1 MTTFGEMIRI
11 LFSRSIVRFL
21 LVIALFVFV
30 PPAFAQEQHSI
41 SGTIRDAETGET
53 LIGASVRAG
62 ESATVANGYGFF
74 SLTLDPGEYDL
85 VISFIGY
92 ESKTEEIVL
101 TEDTTFSISLKSATT
116 LDAVEINANS
126 ISKNINSP
134 IMGANNFQVQDI
146 LKVPVLFGE
155 KDILKTVQLLPGV
168 ISGGEGNSGFF
179 VRGGAVDQNLIILD
193 EATVYNASHLF
204 GFFSTF
210 NSDVIKEVTLYKGG
224 MPAQYGGR
232 LASVLDIHMLDGN
245 KKKFSAKGGLG
256 LIASRLAVEGPL
268 KKDKGSFI
276 ISGRRTYADLFLK
289 LSPDSTVN
297 NSKLYFYDLN
307 LKLNYQFNERNTLY
321 LSGYFG
327 KDVLG
332 YADMF
337 GFDWG
342 NATTTLR
349 WNHVFNN
356 RLFSNTS
363 LIYGRFN
370 YNVDVFDEDANFNIA
385 SLVDN
390 FNLKQD
396 FQYYARD
403 NHSLFFGFN
412 VLNQKVSP
420 ADFIS
425 RDTTTLA
432 SIGSEPRRGLELDAY
447 ISHDWKVSER
457 LSAIYGLRLSSFMA
471 LGPGTFHRYDA
482 DGDIIDTEYHDDASV
497 VRQYLALEPRISVN
511 FKLNDQS
518 SLKASYNRNSQN
530 LHLLSNSTASLP
542 TDVWVMTSQN
552 IKPQLAGQGAVGYFR
567 NFSDNQYEFSAEV
580 YYKEMSNQ
588 IDFKT
593 NADIQAN
600 PNVEAD
606 LLYGDGRA
614 YGLEL
619 YLRKHT
625 GRLNG
630 WLSYT
635 LSKSERSFDDI
646 DNGAWFNARQDRTH
660 DLSVVGMYELNDRWS
675 ISSTFVYSTGNAI
688 TFPSGKYIADG
699 RPVWYYTERNGYR
712 MPDYHR
718 LDIGFTYEPKSDGK
732 LKSTWDFGLY
742 NVYSRKNAYII
753 DFRENEANE
762 TEAYKIAL
770 FGMIPSVT
778 WNFKF

>member
-1 MTTFGEMIRI
+1 M
-11 LFSRSIVRFL
+11 LFSESYIRFL
-21 LVIALFVFV
+21 LFASLFLSVQLGY
-30 PPAFAQEQHSI
+30 AQQQHSV
-41 SGTIRDAETGET
+41 SGTIRDATTGET
-53 LIGASVRAG
+53 LIGASIKTGANT
-62 ESATVANGYGFF
+62 TVANGYGFF
-74 SLTLDPGEYDL
+74 SLTLNHGEYDL
-85 VISFIGY
+85 EVSFIGY
-92 ESKTEEIVL
+92 QSKTQHVVL
-101 TEDTTFSISLKSATT
+101 NKDTTVSIFLESSTT
-116 LDAVEINANS
+116 LDAVEVNADS
-126 ISKNINSP
+126 PSKNINSP
-134 IMGANNFQVQDI
+134 IMGANNFQIQDI

-155 KDILKTVQLLPGV
+155 KDILKTIQLLPGV
-168 ISGGEGNSGFF
+168 ISGGEGSSGFF
-179 VRGGAVDQNLIILD
+179 VRGGASDQNLIILD

-245 KKKFSAKGGLG
+245 KKEFSAKGGLG
-256 LIASRLAVEGPL
+256 LIASRVALEGPL

-289 LSPDSTVN
+289 FSKDTTIN
-297 NSKLYFYDLN
+297 DSKLFFYDLN
-307 LKLNYQFNERNTLY
+307 LKANYQFNENNTVY

-332 YADMF
+332 YANTF

-342 NATTTLR
+342 NATATMR

-363 LIYGRFN
+363 LIYGRFD

-396 FQYYARD
+396 FQYYARHD
-403 NHSLFFGFN
+403 HSLHFGFN

-420 ADFIS
+420 ADFVS
-425 RDTTTLA
+425 RDTSTLSSIA
-432 SIGSEPRRGLELDAY
+432 SESRRGLELNAY
-447 ISHDWKVSER
+447 VSHDWKISDRVNA
-457 LSAIYGLRLSSFMA
+457 LYGLRLSTFMA
-471 LGPGTFHRYDA
+471 LGPGTFNTYDK
-482 DGDIIDTEYHDDASV
+482 DGDVASSESYQNASIV
-497 VRQYLALEPRISVN
+497 KQYYAVEPRLSLN
-511 FKLNDQS
+511 FKLDELS

-530 LHLLSNSTASLP
+530 LHLLSNSSASLP

-552 IKPQLAGQGAVGYFR
+552 IKPQFADQGAVGYFR
-567 NFSDNQYEFSAEV
+567 NFSNNQYEFSTEV

-630 WLSYT
+630 WISYT
-635 LSKSERSFDDI
+635 LSKSERSFDGI
-646 DNGAWFNARQDRTH
+646 DGGDWFDARQDRTH
-660 DLSVVGMYELNDRWS
+660 DLSLVAMYELNDRWS
-675 ISSTFVYSTGNAI
+675 FSSTFVYSTGNAI
-688 TFPSGKYIADG
+688 TFPSGKYLADG
-699 RPVWYYTERNGYR
+699 KPVWYYTERNGYR

-718 LDIGFTYEPKSDGK
+718 LDIGFTYEPRSKGK

-742 NVYSRKNAYII
+742 NVYNRKNAYII
-753 DFRENEANE
+753 DFRENSANQ
-762 TEAYKIAL
+762 TEAYQIAL
-770 FGMIPSVT
+770 FGIIPSVT

>member
-1 MTTFGEMIRI
+1 MTIFGKNGRMLLSENYI
-11 LFSRSIVRFL
+11 RFL
-21 LVIALFVFV
+21 LFVSLILL
-30 PPAFAQEQHSI
+30 AELGYAQRYSV
-41 SGTIRDAETGET
+41 SGSIRDAATGET
-53 LIGASVRAG
+53 LAGASIRAG
-62 ESATVANGYGFF
+62 ENSTIANEYGFF
-74 SLTLDPGEYDL
+74 SLTVDAGEYN
-85 VISFIGY
+85 IAASFIGY
-92 ESKTEEIVL
+92 ESKSQQIVL
-101 TEDTTFSISLKSATT
+101 IKDTTLSILLESSTT
-116 LDAVEINANS
+116 LEEVEVNANS

-134 IMGANNFQVQDI
+134 IMGANSFQVQDI
-146 LKVPVLFGE
+146 RNVPVLFGE
-155 KDILKTVQLLPGV
+155 KDILKTIQLLPGV
-168 ISGGEGNSGFF
+168 ISGGEGNSGLF
-179 VRGGAVDQNLIILD
+179 VRGGAADQNLIMLD

-232 LASVLDIHMLDGN
+232 LASVLDIRMLDGN
-245 KKKFSAKGGLG
+245 KKKFSGKGGIG
-256 LIASRLAVEGPL
+256 LIASRLALEGPL

-289 LSPDSTVN
+289 LSKDSMIN

-307 LKLNYQFNERNTLY
+307 LKANYQFNERNTVY

-332 YADMF
+332 YANTF

-342 NATTTLR
+342 NVTATLR

-363 LIYGRFN
+363 LIYGRFD
-370 YNVDVFDEDANFNIA
+370 YNVDVYNDDANFNIA

-396 FQYYARD
+396 FQYYMQND
-403 NHSLFFGFN
+403 HSLHFGLN
-412 VLNQKVSP
+412 ILNQKVSP
-420 ADFIS
+420 ADFVS
-425 RDTTTLA
+425 RDTSILSSIA
-432 SIGSEPRRGLELDAY
+432 SESRRGVELNAY
-447 ISHDWKVSER
+447 ISHDWKISDR
-457 LSAIYGLRLSSFMA
+457 LSALYGLRLSSFLA
-471 LGPGTFHRYDA
+471 LGPGTFNTYDK
-482 DGDIIDTEYHDDASV
+482 DGDVIETDYYTGASIV
-497 VRQYLALEPRISVN
+497 KQYYAIEPRASLN
-511 FKLNDQS
+511 FKLNEQS

-552 IKPQLAGQGAVGYFR
+552 IKPQFADQGAFGYFR
-567 NFSDNQYEFSAEV
+567 NFNNNQYEFSAEV

-619 YLRKHT
+619 FLRKHT
-625 GRLNG
+625 GKLNG

-635 LSKSERSFDDI
+635 LSKSERSFNDI
-646 DNGAWFNARQDRTH
+646 DEGAWFNARQDRTH
-660 DLSVVGMYELNDRWS
+660 DLSLVAMYEFNDQWS
-675 ISSTFVYSTGNAI
+675 LSSTFVYSTGNAI
-688 TFPSGKYIADG
+688 TFPSGKYLADG
-699 RPVWYYTERNGYR
+699 KPVWYYTERNGYR

-718 LDIGFTYEPKSDGK
+718 LDIGVTYEPRSKGW
-732 LKSTWDFGLY
+732 LQSTWDFGFY

-753 DFRENEANE
+753 DFRENERNE

-770 FGMIPSVT
+770 FGIIPSVT

>member
-1 MTTFGEMIRI
+1 MGTSPIRWFALAGLLI
-11 LFSRSIVRFL
+11 LVQLS
-21 LVIALFVFV
+21 
-30 PPAFAQEQHSI
+30 FAQQQYSL
-41 SGTIRDAETGET
+41 SGTVRDAATGET

-62 ESATVANGYGFF
+62 EITTVTNGYGFF
-74 SLTLDPGEYDL
+74 SLTIEADEYEL
-85 VISFIGY
+85 ETSFIGY
-92 ESKTEEIVL
+92 QPKTQSL
-101 TEDTTFSISLKSATT
+101 TLNKDTTFTILLESATT
-116 LDAVEINANS
+116 LDAVEINVNS
-126 ISKNINSP
+126 AAKNINSP
-134 IMGANNFQVQDI
+134 IMGANNFQIQDI
-146 LKVPVLFGE
+146 QKVPVLFGE

-168 ISGGEGNSGFF
+168 ISGGEGSSGFF
-179 VRGGAVDQNLIILD
+179 VRGGAADQNLIILD

-210 NSDVIKEVTLYKGG
+210 NSDVIKEVTLHKGG

-245 KKKFSAKGGLG
+245 KKEFSAKGGLG

-289 LSPDSTVN
+289 LSPDSMVN
-297 NSKLYFYDLN
+297 GSKLYFYDLN
-307 LKLNYQFNERNTLY
+307 LKANYQFNERNTVY

-332 YADMF
+332 YANTF

-342 NATTTLR
+342 NATATLR
-349 WNHVFNN
+349 LNHVFNN
-356 RLFSNTS
+356 QLFSNTS

-385 SLVDN
+385 SIVDN

-396 FQYYARD
+396 FQYYAQN

-420 ADFIS
+420 ADFVS
-425 RDTTTLA
+425 RDTTTLS
-432 SIGSEPRRGLELDAY
+432 SIASEPRRGIELNAY
-447 ISHDWKVSER
+447 VSHDWKITDR
-457 LSAIYGLRLSSFMA
+457 LNALYGVRLSSFLA
-471 LGPGTFHRYDA
+471 LGPGTFNTYDK
-482 DGDIIDTEYHDDASV
+482 DGDVAESTYYEDASIV
-497 VRQYLALEPRISVN
+497 KQYLALEPRISVN
-511 FKLNDQS
+511 FKLNEQS

-552 IKPQLAGQGAVGYFR
+552 IKPQLADQGALGYFR
-567 NFSDNQYEFSAEV
+567 NFKNNQYEFSAEL

-606 LLYGDGRA
+606 LLYVDGRA

-630 WLSYT
+630 WISYT
-635 LSKSERSFDDI
+635 LSKSERSFNEI
-646 DNGAWFNARQDRTH
+646 DNGTWFNARQDRTH
-660 DLSVVGMYELNDRWS
+660 DLSLVAMYELNDRWS
-675 ISSTFVYSTGNAI
+675 LSSTFVYSTGNAI
-688 TFPSGKYIADG
+688 TFPSGKYLADG
-699 RPVWYYTERNGYR
+699 KPIWYYSERNGYR

-718 LDIGFTYEPKSDGK
+718 LDIGFTYEPRSKGK
-732 LKSTWDFGLY
+732 LRSTWDFGIY

-753 DFRENEANE
+753 DFRENEANK

-770 FGMIPSVT
+770 FGIIPSVT